1 MRFLRK
7 TYQIKKKTLSKTGP
21 LDDAIREFSFAYPLW
36 VMGYYTMPAT
46 NMVSLRVI
54 FGGVFILI
62 LVSFPYT
69 LGGFS

>member
-21 LDDAIREFSFAYPLW
+21 LDDTIREFSLAYPLW

-46 NMVSLRVI
+46 NMVSLRVS

-62 LVSFPYT
+62 LVW
-69 LGGFS
+69 FSIL